1 MKLVINTYDIPQGNL
16 SHQVRRNINE
26 DLNKDP
32 FCTILWNRERE
43 RVSEVKYSQQRPQ
56 IMAA

>member
-1 MKLVINTYDIPQGNL
+1 MKLVINIYDIPQGNL

-43 RVSEVKYSQQRPQ
+43 RVSEVKYS
-56 IMAA
+56 